1 MLPVFLTAPDSPWET
16 ELAEMIGRYKD
27 RLTAI
32 AYSLLGNRE
41 DAEEAVSDTFMEA
54 YRHADDFRDL
64 AESDKIRL
72 LVIYT
77 KNNAKDRLR
86 KSRRKRSFSLQTLPA
101 AGDEEGDG
109 PAWEIPDDS
118 AIPENIVLNEE
129 RSRQIASYI
138 DRLSDEQHDVIVLRY
153 YHNMRI
159 RTIAERLKISETAV
173 NARLRRAK
181 TALKKM
187 LTEDEFDG

>member
-1 MLPVFLTAPDSPWET
+1 M
-16 ELAEMIGRYKD
+16 
-27 RLTAI
+27 
-32 AYSLLGNRE
+32 
-41 DAEEAVSDTFMEA
+41 
-54 YRHADDFRDL
+54 
-64 AESDKIRL
+64 
-72 LVIYT
+72 
-77 KNNAKDRLR
+77 
-86 KSRRKRSFSLQTLPA
+86 
-101 AGDEEGDG
+101 
-109 PAWEIPDDS
+109 
-118 AIPENIVLNEE
+118 LNEE

>member
-1 MLPVFLTAPDSPWET
+1 MLSVFLSTLDPAGEKF
-16 ELAEMIGRYKD
+16 LAGLIDRYGN

-86 KSRRKRSFSLQTLPA
+86 KSRRKRTFSLQTLPA

-109 PAWEIPDDS
+109 PAREIPDDS